1 MTFGEKLRYL
11 RQQNGWSMTDF
22 IKRLDDEDGIK
33 VSRGRLSMWENDKND
48 PNFRVVQRIAHLFG
62 ISVDY
67 FSDRATSLDQY
78 RLSNDDYGLKYKFN
92 QLVPRRKKAV
102 IDFINLQLDEQE
114 K

>member
-11 RQQNGWSMTDF
+11 REQNGWSMTDF
-22 IKRLDDEDGIK
+22 IKRLQDEDEIK

-67 FSDRATSLDQY
+67 FSDKATSLDQY
-78 RLSNDDYGLKYKFN
+78 RISNDGNDLKRKFN

-102 IDFINLQLDEQE
+102 MDFINSQLSEQE

>member
-1 MTFGEKLRYL
+1 
-11 RQQNGWSMTDF
+11 MTDF

>member
-11 RQQNGWSMTDF
+11 REQNGWSMTDF
-22 IKRLDDEDGIK
+22 IKRLQDEDGIK

-67 FSDRATSLDQY
+67 FSDKATSLDQY
-78 RLSNDDYGLKYKFN
+78 RISNDGNDFKRKFN

-102 IDFINLQLDEQE
+102 IEFLDSQLSEQE

>member
-11 RQQNGWSMTDF
+11 REQNGWSMTDF
-22 IKRLDDEDGIK
+22 IKRLQDEDGIK

-67 FSDRATSLDQY
+67 FSDKATSLDQY
-78 RLSNDDYGLKYKFN
+78 RISNDGNDLKRKFN

-102 IDFINLQLDEQE
+102 MDFINSQLNEQE

>member
-11 RQQNGWSMTDF
+11 REQSGWSMTDF
-22 IKRLDDEDGIK
+22 IKRLQDEDGIK

-67 FSDRATSLDQY
+67 FSDKATSLDQY
-78 RLSNDDYGLKYKFN
+78 RMSNDGNDLKRKFN

-102 IDFINLQLDEQE
+102 MDFINSQLSEQE